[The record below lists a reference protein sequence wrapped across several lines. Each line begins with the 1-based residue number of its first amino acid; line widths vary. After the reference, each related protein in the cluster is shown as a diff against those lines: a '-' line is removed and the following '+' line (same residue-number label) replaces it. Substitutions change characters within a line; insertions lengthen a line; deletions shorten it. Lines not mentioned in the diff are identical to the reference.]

1 MLRVLFFGRFRE
13 ELDCAELN
21 LVFSENYTNLQGLQD
36 ALIAERGDQWLEVL
50 AQENVI
56 RAVNQEVATQNV
68 ALSDGDEIAFF
79 PPVTGG

>member
-36 ALIAERGDQWLEVL
+36 ALIAERGGQWLEVL
-50 AQENVI
+50 AQ
-56 RAVNQEVATQNV
+56 
-68 ALSDGDEIAFF
+68 
-79 PPVTGG
+79 

>member
-13 ELDCAELN
+13 ELDCAELK

-36 ALIAERGDQWLEVL
+36 ALIAERGGQWLEVL